1 MSQARVVNKWLV
13 TVAVMLPTIM
23 EIVDTSVANVALP
36 HMQGSLNVSTDEVT
50 WVLTSYLVANAI
62 VLPMTGWLSRMF
74 GRKRFL
80 ITCIVIFTLASLL
93 CGAAPNLGALIFF
106 RIIQGAAGGALI
118 PNSQAILMETF
129 PREEQG
135 MAMAIFGIGAMFG
148 PIIGPALGG
157 YVTDQ
162 LNWRWIFYINFP
174 IGVIAVILAA
184 AYLVD
189 PEYLKNR
196 QKVRIDY
203 WGLAL
208 LVLGFGSLQV
218 VLDKGHQEDWFNSA
232 FIISFSIVACISLV
246 LLVFVELHHKN
257 PIVNLRLF
265 RIVPY
270 AAGNFL
276 MFVFGF
282 CLYSSIMLI
291 PLLLQTLMGYDATL
305 AGMVLAPGG
314 IVTLFTMPF
323 VGAALAR
330 GIEGRRIIFC
340 GLSIGAIAMFIMQ
353 GFTLE
358 ASYWDFVWPRM
369 ILGLGLGMIFVPLST
384 TTLAAIPRPE
394 MGNATGMYNLL
405 RNIGGSVGIAMSA
418 TLVARFSQHYES
430 SLVAHVQPT
439 NPLFQHKLTTLTQ
452 TVMARGVPPSEA
464 EQTALA
470 LIYQMVKRQAGMLSY
485 NHMFWIIGIAFLAVI
500 PCLLFLRTTKGEATA
515 VPLPEKAPAP
525 RPSGI
530 DL

>member
-1 MSQARVVNKWLV
+1 MSEVKSVNKWLITV
-13 TVAVMLPTIM
+13 TVMLPTIM

-36 HMQGSLNVSTDEVT
+36 HMQGSLNAGTDEIT

-62 VLPMTGWLSRMF
+62 ILPMTGWLSRMF

-80 ITCIVIFTLASLL
+80 LTCIVLFTLASLL
-93 CGAAPNLGALIFF
+93 CGAAPNLGFLILF
-106 RIIQGAAGGALI
+106 RVIQGAAGGALI

-129 PREEQG
+129 PRKEQG
-135 MAMAIFGIGAMFG
+135 MAMAIFGVGAMFG

-174 IGVIAVILAA
+174 IGVIAVIMAA
-184 AYLVD
+184 AFLVD

-196 QKVRIDY
+196 QKMSIDY

-208 LVLGFGSLQV
+208 LVLGFGSLQI
-218 VLDKGHQEDWFNSA
+218 VLDKGQQEDWFDSG
-232 FIISFSIVACISLV
+232 FIIAFAIVSAVSLV
-246 LLVFVELHHKN
+246 LLAIVELRHEH

-265 RIVPY
+265 RIVSY

-276 MFVFGF
+276 MFIFGF

-291 PLLLQTLMGYDATL
+291 PLFLQTLMGYDATM

-314 IVTLFTMPF
+314 VVTLCTMPF
-323 VGAALAR
+323 VGAALSR
-330 GIEGRRIIFC
+330 GVEGRYIVLC
-340 GLSIGAIAMFIMQ
+340 GLSVGATAMFIMQ

-369 ILGLGLGMIFVPLST
+369 VLGLGLGMIFVPLST
-384 TTLAAIPRPE
+384 TTLAAIPKTE

-405 RNIGGSVGIAMSA
+405 RNIGGGVGIAVSA
-418 TLVARFSQHYES
+418 TLLARFSQLYQNI
-430 SLVAHVQPT
+430 LVANVQPT
-439 NPLFQHKLTTLTQ
+439 NPLFQQKLATLSRA
-452 TVMARGVPPSEA
+452 VAARGVPHSEA

-470 LIYQMVKRQAGMLSY
+470 MLYGVVRRQAGILSF
-485 NHMFWIIGIAFLAVI
+485 NHIFWILGIAFLLVI
-500 PCLLFLRTTKGEATA
+500 PCLLLLRVPKGD
-515 VPLPEKAPAP
+515 LPA
-525 RPSGI
+525 G
-530 DL
+530 LH